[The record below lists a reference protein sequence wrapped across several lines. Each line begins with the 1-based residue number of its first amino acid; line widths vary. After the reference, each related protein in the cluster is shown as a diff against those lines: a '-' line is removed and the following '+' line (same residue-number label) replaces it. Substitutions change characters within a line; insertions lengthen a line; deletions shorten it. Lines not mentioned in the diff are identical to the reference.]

1 MRLRIFLVST
11 LMVFLVSACDSSG
24 PLTESEEP
32 PSNQDSVFLA
42 LVNGTLIDGTGSDPV
57 CDAVIVIEGEH
68 IVAVGKRA
76 QVSIPPNTPTIDV
89 QGATLLPGFINAHVH
104 HAYAREALIAW
115 AQSGVTTVRDLG
127 NNGDPAELFA
137 FRDEVAEDPKYA
149 RLVTA
154 GPMLTVPG
162 GYGNRPITSTEDA
175 RQTVTALL
183 DGGANLIKIG
193 IEDNLQGRSW
203 PMLSIEEI
211 TAIVE
216 TAHARHAPVSA
227 HISRSDHLALALE
240 TGVDDVAHM
249 IVDDLPDDLIARMI
263 QEEVHWEPTL
273 ELWQC
278 VSTLHHLD
286 WDARAIDNL
295 RRFSRAGGKV
305 ALGTDYGGYSC
316 DFDFGM
322 PMSEIELMLQA
333 DMTPMQIIVAATHN
347 AAHVCN
353 LEEQLGTLEPGKL
366 ADILVVA
373 GNPLNEIQAITDV
386 QLVVHNGVI
395 IRR

>member
-1 MRLRIFLVST
+1 MEGEEQAPDQTSGLLV
-11 LMVFLVSACDSSG
+11 
-24 PLTESEEP
+24 
-32 PSNQDSVFLA
+32 

-57 CDAVIVIEGEH
+57 SDAVIVIEGEH
-68 IVAVGKRA
+68 IVAVGTRA
-76 QVSIPPNTPTIDV
+76 QVSIPPNALTVDV
-89 QGATLLPGFINAHVH
+89 HGATLLPGFINAHVH
-104 HAYAREALIAW
+104 QAYAREALEAW

-127 NNGDPAELFA
+127 NNGNPAELFA

-203 PMLSIEEI
+203 PMLSVEEI

-216 TAHARHAPVSA
+216 TAHARHAPVAA
-227 HISRSDHLALALE
+227 HISRSKHLALAFE

-263 QEEVHWEPTL
+263 EKEVHWEPTL

-278 VSTLHHLD
+278 VSNLHHLD

-322 PMSEIELMLQA
+322 PMSEIDLMLQA
-333 DMTPMQIIVAATHN
+333 DMTPMQIILAATHN

-353 LEEQLGTLEPGKL
+353 LEEQLGTLEPGKR

-373 GNPLNEIQAITDV
+373 GNPLNEIQALTDV

-395 IRR
+395 IRK